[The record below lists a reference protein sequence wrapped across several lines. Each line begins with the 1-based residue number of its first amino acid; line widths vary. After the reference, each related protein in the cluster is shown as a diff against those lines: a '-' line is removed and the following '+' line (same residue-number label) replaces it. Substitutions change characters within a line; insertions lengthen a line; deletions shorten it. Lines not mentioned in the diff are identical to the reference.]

1 MKKILEYLF
10 NYNKLKYD
18 QAKEILID
26 ITSNKYSHSEIASFM
41 TIYKMRNPSIEE
53 MEGFRDA
60 LLEQCIKI
68 DLDDFNTIDLCG
80 TGGDGKDT
88 FNIST
93 ISSFIVAGSGFK
105 VTKHG
110 NYGVSSNC
118 GSSNVLEY
126 LGVKFSNDETHL
138 KKCLDQSN
146 ICYLHAPIFHPSM
159 KNVAP
164 IRKDLGF
171 KTFFNLLGPLV
182 NPSSPKNQITGVY
195 NLEIARLYGYIFKNT
210 NKNFSIVYS
219 LDGYDEISLTGS
231 FKLINNFSE
240 IISDCNYFK
249 LKKTTAK
256 DILGGKSIED
266 SANIFKNILSGK
278 GTNNQVNVV
287 LANSSLAIQTITNKD
302 IDECIEIAK
311 ESIESGKAYSSLKKL
326 IEA

>member
-10 NYNKLKYD
+10 NYNKLNYD

-68 DLDDFNTIDLCG
+68 DFDDFNTIDLCG

-110 NYGVSSNC
+110 NYGISSNC

-182 NPSSPKNQITGVY
+182 NPSRPKNQITGVY

-249 LKKTTAK
+249 LQKTTAK

-302 IDECIEIAK
+302 INECIEIAK

>member
-68 DLDDFNTIDLCG
+68 DFDDFNTIDLCG

-249 LKKTTAK
+249 LQKTMSK

-266 SANIFKNILSGK
+266 SANIFKDILSGK